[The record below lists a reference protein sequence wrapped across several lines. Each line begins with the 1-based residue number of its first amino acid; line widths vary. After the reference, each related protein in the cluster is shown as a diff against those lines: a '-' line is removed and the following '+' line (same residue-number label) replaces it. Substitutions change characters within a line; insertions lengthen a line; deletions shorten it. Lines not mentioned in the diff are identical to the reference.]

1 MIDAERYAQAVDI
14 GGLMVGNWDRPSFYA
29 ALYKGDAIATV
40 ASPTNILRTMYR
52 ITVWPSV
59 CTGAPL

>member
-1 MIDAERYAQAVDI
+1 MIDAERYAQAVGI

-40 ASPTNILRTMYR
+40 ASPTNMLGTIYH

>member
-1 MIDAERYAQAVDI
+1 MIDAERYAKAVGI

-52 ITVWPSV
+52 ITGWPSV
-59 CTGAPL
+59 CTEAPL